1 MHYSMIWEVYKM
13 YENLVIL
20 ISTLIMTVSPTYIRY
35 IIENLINIVKF
46 YICTIEITKLYT
58 EV

>member
-1 MHYSMIWEVYKM
+1 M

-46 YICTIEITKLYT
+46 YICTIEITKLYA